1 MSTTTASSTSPTM
14 TDAEARRVLGDRYA
28 EVRELAE
35 QWARRLGRPVA
46 FR

>member
-1 MSTTTASSTSPTM
+1 MSKPATNATTM
-14 TDAEARRVLGDRYA
+14 TEAEARQILGERYA

>member
-1 MSTTTASSTSPTM
+1 MSTTAATKITM
-14 TDAEARRVLGDRYA
+14 TEAEARQVLGERYA

>member
-1 MSTTTASSTSPTM
+1 MSTTATKNTM
-14 TDAEARRVLGDRYA
+14 TDAEARRILGERYA
-28 EVRELAE
+28 EVREAAE